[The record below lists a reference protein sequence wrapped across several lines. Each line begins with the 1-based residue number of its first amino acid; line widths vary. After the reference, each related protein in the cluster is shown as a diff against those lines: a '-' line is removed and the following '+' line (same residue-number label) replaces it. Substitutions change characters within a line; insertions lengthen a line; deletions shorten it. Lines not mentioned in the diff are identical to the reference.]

1 VLRVFL
7 AFIFIFLN
15 LQASCRGGYN
25 SCKQKIIDS
34 KSIKKSTLQ
43 IPLEKHQ
50 RVVFS
55 TTTPHAKILKY
66 DPFLSL
72 YLIED
77 KKGFRYPF
85 RINMRIPLGLAV
97 VDNKMAIEGKV
108 LQKQI
113 GLNSFATFSE
123 PLFYPSILTN
133 SCCTLEGIVTPQGII
148 QKEYIKRFLKVKKVE
163 YGDIGVR
170 VEQYKRCIRVKA
182 YNPFIKNNP
191 FRVGDCILKLD
202 TKKVK
207 DASSFMQKILFSKIG
222 LFHKVEIKRASK
234 LLTFKVKTKKRRGG
248 GYLSDTFLEFLG
260 ISFDK
265 NLHIVSIQK
274 KAEKYQLK
282 LGDKLVQVNSKN
294 VTNEEDILNNI
305 SQNKKQT
312 YLLFERDGFEF
323 FIRVGSIQ

>member
-25 SCKQKIIDS
+25 SCKQKVIDS
-34 KSIKKSTLQ
+34 KSIQNSTLQ
-43 IPLEKHQ
+43 IPLKKHQ
-50 RVVFS
+50 RVIFS

-85 RINMRIPLGLAV
+85 RINMRTPLGVAAV
-97 VDNKMAIEGKV
+97 NNKMSIEGKIV
-108 LQKQI
+108 KKQI

-133 SCCTLEGIVTPQGII
+133 SCCALEGIVTPMGII
-148 QKEYIKRFLKVKKVE
+148 QKAYIKRFLTIKKVS
-163 YGDIGVR
+163 YSDIGIR
-170 VEQYKRCIRVKA
+170 VEDKKICLRVKA
-182 YNPFIKNNP
+182 FNPFIKDNP
-191 FRVGDCILKLD
+191 FRVGDCILRFD
-202 TKKVK
+202 GKKVK

-222 LFHKVEIKRASK
+222 SSHKVQIKRDTK
-234 LLTFKVKTKKRRGG
+234 ILTFKVDSKKRRGG

-265 NLHIVSIQK
+265 NLNIIAIAK
-274 KAEKYQLK
+274 KAKKYQLK
-282 LGDKLVQVNSKN
+282 LGDRLIQVNLKD
-294 VTNEEDILNNI
+294 VTNEEDILKNI
-305 SQNKKQT
+305 SKSKKESH
-312 YLLFERDGFEF
+312 LLFERDNFQF
-323 FIRVGSIQ
+323 FIRVN